1 MKIRIS
7 VTSLEAVDPMIN
19 ICSLLLPICLRAVSY
34 NQELSEQ
41 A

>member
-1 MKIRIS
+1 MKTRIS

-19 ICSLLLPICLRAVSY
+19 IWSLLLPICLRAVSY